1 MSSHWRKLDHIAF
14 LLVACF
20 LTVSLLLN
28 VYVLIENEKLLSTL
42 SSIQEENQ
50 TWYDFFMRQK
60 PIIQFGADGKWHYWT
75 AVKENGSLVIHHWI
89 GEVLEN
95 GTILWYE
102 KNG

>member
-1 MSSHWRKLDHIAF
+1 
-14 LLVACF
+14 
-20 LTVSLLLN
+20 LLLN
-28 VYVLIENEKLLSTL
+28 AYLLIENEKLLSTL

-75 AVKENGSLVIHHWI
+75 AVKENGSLVIHHWV